1 MKILSHTL
9 RGLKDEV
16 RFHPSAHSHTPKG
29 GGPTEN
35 LAEINKKECPPRP
48 LTFNVSLVSLMACR
62 SASENLVGGAPDSED
77 GAGEGG
83 TGSSPSGGAPATAA
97 AGSAILS
104 EGGSGG
110 GSSLSSGLAFFE
122 GDDDW
127 SFREDVYTR
136 RGGLALLITTGQG
149 SWGPRS
155 IGSRSLPAG
164 TLLSAYQRSRRF
176 NSKCVDS

>member
-1 MKILSHTL
+1 M
-9 RGLKDEV
+9 
-16 RFHPSAHSHTPKG
+16 P
-29 GGPTEN
+29 
-35 LAEINKKECPPRP
+35 PPRL

-104 EGGSGG
+104 EGGGGG

-149 SWGPRS
+149 SRGPRS

-176 NSKCVDS
+176 NSKCRLLICFLIVPICAQGWSRTERLDREGRSTGLFSSFVKVLTF